1 MVAVAGRAR
10 LPAGVDPAAGSVTL
24 TVAGCALTALPSGA
38 LWWPGE
44 ATLILADMHLEKG
57 SRMAM
62 RGLMVPPY
70 DTGLTLGLIEG
81 LVAALEP
88 KRVISLGDAFDDGGG
103 AVRLELACR
112 ERLTAV
118 QAGRDWIWIAGN
130 HDPRLE
136 ADVGGIETDELA
148 IGPLV
153 FRHEPRQGAAPGEIA
168 GHLHPA
174 ARVFLGP
181 KSVRRRCFVCDGER
195 LILPALGAYAGGLS
209 VTDPAFH
216 GLFRREALSVALLG
230 DGRVYSFPRR
240 MLSAG

>member
-1 MVAVAGRAR
+1 MNAALRRAR
-10 LPAGVDPAAGSVTL
+10 QITADPVAGSVAVS
-24 TVAGCALTALPSGA
+24 VAGCALVALPCGA
-38 LWWPGE
+38 LWWPAE
-44 ATLILADMHLEKG
+44 ATLVVADMHLEKA

-62 RGLMVPPY
+62 RGMLVPPY
-70 DTGLTLGLIEG
+70 DTGLTLGLVEA

-88 KRVISLGDAFDDGGG
+88 RRVISLGDAFDDSAGTT
-103 AVRLELACR
+103 RLDGPYR
-112 ERLTAV
+112 ERIARA

-130 HDPRLE
+130 HDPAHA
-136 ADVGGIETDELA
+136 ADVGGIGAGELA

-153 FRHEPRQGAAPGEIA
+153 FRHEPRQGDAPGEIA

-181 KSVRRRCFVCDGER
+181 KSVRRRCFVGDGER

-209 VTDPAFH
+209 VTDPAFR
-216 GLFRREALSVALLG
+216 GLFKREAVSVALLG

-240 MLSAG
+240 MLSPA